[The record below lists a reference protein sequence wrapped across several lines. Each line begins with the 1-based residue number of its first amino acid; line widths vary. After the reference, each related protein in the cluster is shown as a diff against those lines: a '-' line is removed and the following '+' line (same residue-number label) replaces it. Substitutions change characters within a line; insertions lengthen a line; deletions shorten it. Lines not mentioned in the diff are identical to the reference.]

1 MEQNAVDAKEKAREQ
16 AKNGN
21 KNRALF
27 YLKQKQHAEKEIA
40 KTNGALLSLEEVLQN
55 IESLQA
61 DQEVFA
67 ALKEGDKVIKDLQIK
82 NTEWETLMEDHEEN
96 LAKHQEMNELF
107 ESPEQEEDLMREL
120 QEMEALEEA
129 AKLADV
135 PIAGP

>member
-1 MEQNAVDAKEKAREQ
+1 MRLMRKKRRES
-16 AKNGN
+16 KPKIITKIG
-21 KNRALF
+21 
-27 YLKQKQHAEKEIA
+27 LKQKQHAEKEIQ
-40 KTNGALLSLEEVLQN
+40 KIDGALLSLEEVLQN

-120 QEMEALEEA
+120 
-129 AKLADV
+129 
-135 PIAGP
+135 

>member
-107 ESPEQEEDLMREL
+107 ESPEQE
-120 QEMEALEEA
+120 
-129 AKLADV
+129 
-135 PIAGP
+135 